1 MSEYC
6 RILIVE
12 DELLLRQGIKNLINW
27 EEEGFQIVGEA
38 SNGADAITC
47 IEQMHPHIVITDI
60 VMPVMN
66 EIELTGIIHER
77 YPEIQVV
84 VLSSYSDFEY
94 IKSAMKNGADD
105 YLLKPTMNPE
115 TLLEAVKKAASKI
128 DQIFQKGKAHD
139 AVPEQVVQKLMSGF
153 PTRKNVT
160 EIKALFPNRHF
171 LLIGTDL
178 VYISG
183 SAEILQ
189 RQTNLLQDLSSQYLD
204 ANIYC
209 VITVIERKNIMLLL
223 NYPEEMLK
231 KTLSD
236 LGILFSKLANYFPNL
251 FYAATP
257 PFTDIMALKEIYQNQ
272 WKYAISQYFYDSS
285 LHFYFHGAND
295 KSIQEH
301 RFDAEQYA
309 AFLKAMRLKDA
320 FSYLL
325 QYTEVVLQNKEQ
337 QEYEIKSLL
346 QNAVYQLIA
355 VLEDSDLNEESLS
368 HLKQQYFM
376 RIGHAKS
383 AGELMDF
390 MHMVME
396 DISAIE
402 AKYHLSPEM
411 AMIHEI
417 LDYIS
422 AHYADSLTLKS
433 LAEAF
438 NFNYFYLSKYFSAH
452 CNEGFNEYLNRV
464 RVEKACEILLQEHL
478 PISEVCGAV
487 GYMDHSYF
495 TKVFKK
501 FTGCTPKQYRV
512 RAERKSGRS

>member
-1 MSEYC
+1 MSDYC
-6 RILIVE
+6 KILIVE
-12 DELLLRQGIKNLINW
+12 DEFLLRQGIKNLVNW

-38 SNGADAITC
+38 SNGEDAIRC
-47 IEQMHPHIVITDI
+47 MEQMHPHIVITDI

-66 EIELTGIIHER
+66 GIELTGVIHER
-77 YPEIQVV
+77 YPEVQVV

-128 DQIFQKGKAHD
+128 DQIFQKGKEHD
-139 AVPEQVVQKLMSGF
+139 TAPEQVVQKLISGF
-153 PTRKNVT
+153 PTGKSAT
-160 EIKALFPNRHF
+160 EMKALFPNRHF

-183 SAEILQ
+183 SSEALQ
-189 RQTNLLQDLSSQYLD
+189 RQVNLLQELSSQYVD
-204 ANIYC
+204 AKIYR

-223 NYPEEMLK
+223 NYPEELRGKMLA
-231 KTLSD
+231 D
-236 LGILFSKLANYFPNL
+236 LDILFSKLANYFSNL
-251 FYAATP
+251 FYAAAP
-257 PFTDIMALKEIYQNQ
+257 PFTDIITLKEVYQNQ
-272 WKYAISQYFYDSS
+272 WKYAISQYFYDPSQ
-285 LHFYFHGAND
+285 HFYFHPSAD
-295 KSIQEH
+295 KTTQEH
-301 RFDAEQYA
+301 RFDAERYTT
-309 AFLKAMRLKDA
+309 FLKTMRLKDA

-325 QYTEVVLQNKEQ
+325 QYTEVVLQKKEQ

-346 QNAVYQLIA
+346 QNAVYQMIA

-383 AGELMDF
+383 ARELMDF

-396 DISAIE
+396 DISAVE
-402 AKYHLSPEM
+402 SKYRLSPEM

-422 AHYADSLTLKS
+422 AHYADSLTLKN
-433 LAEAF
+433 LAETF
-438 NFNYFYLSKYFSAH
+438 NFNYYYLSKYFSAH

-464 RVEKACEILLQEHL
+464 RVEKACELLLQENL

-501 FTGCTPKQYRV
+501 FTGCTPKQFRT
-512 RAERKSGRS
+512 RAERKNGRH